1 MTCSLFPQYQSVTGK
16 PPETVGAHVPTSRA
30 SDDTGHLWQAGIPSI
45 LDGTL
50 GSLEPAAEADGS
62 VAISEMEIS
71 AKVMA
76 ISCLEFCA

>member
-1 MTCSLFPQYQSVTGK
+1 MTGE
-16 PPETVGAHVPTSRA
+16 PPETVGAHVPMSRA
-30 SDDTGHLWQAGIPSI
+30 SDDTGHLWQAGIPCV
-45 LDGTL
+45 LYGPL
-50 GSLEPAAEADGS
+50 GSLEPEAEADCS